1 MSSSVTESESAKR
14 NKNVSFQ
21 QEEGVQGLSSSGR
34 ALQEIG
40 ANSFV
45 LAIGETVSK
54 QELRPVVIDAEE
66 DLFTVKTFEGLTWL
80 VRRLAYTIVQ
90 RTVGSSGTYS
100 CQSFSQIFILLTCC
114 SFAGEILVL

>member
-1 MSSSVTESESAKR
+1 MSSSVTESECAKR
-14 NKNVSFQ
+14 NKKVFFQ

-100 CQSFSQIFILLTCC
+100 C
-114 SFAGEILVL
+114 

>member
-1 MSSSVTESESAKR
+1 MSSSVTKSESDKK

-21 QEEGVQGLSSSGR
+21 QEEGVRELSLSGR
-34 ALQEIG
+34 AFQEIG

-66 DLFTVKTFEGLTWL
+66 DLFTVKTFEGLTWI
-80 VRRLAYTIVQ
+80 VRRLAYIMVQ
-90 RTVGSSGTYS
+90 RTVGSTGTYS
-100 CQSFSQIFILLTCC
+100 S
-114 SFAGEILVL
+114 

>member
-1 MSSSVTESESAKR
+1 MSSSVTESESSKR
-14 NKNVSFQ
+14 NKKVSFQ

-66 DLFTVKTFEGLTWL
+66 DLFTVKTFEGLTWI
-80 VRRLAYTIVQ
+80 VRQLAYTIVQ
-90 RTVGSSGTYS
+90 RTVGSSGIYS
-100 CQSFSQIFILLTCC
+100 C
-114 SFAGEILVL
+114 